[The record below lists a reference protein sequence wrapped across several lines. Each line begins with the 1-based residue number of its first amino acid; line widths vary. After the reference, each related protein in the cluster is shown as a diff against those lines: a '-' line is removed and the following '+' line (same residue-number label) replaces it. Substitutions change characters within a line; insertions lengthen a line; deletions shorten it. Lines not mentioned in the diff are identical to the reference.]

1 MDVASKPRLP
11 GQKSTAKLGSPD
23 VTPVTSATALK
34 AGSRT
39 DSMRFRLV
47 NRKWLIG
54 AGFALAAA
62 ILFLVGAV
70 SFQSAQTAQQ
80 RALSVAHTHEV
91 MQSIQE
97 VLTLMTDAETG
108 QRGFL
113 VTGRDEYLEPFV
125 RAKARLPQ
133 ALERL
138 RGLTADNPEQRVR
151 LGRMER
157 YGNDKLALL
166 ALTPGLRTDVDKLR
180 EAIQGG
186 AGKRVMDLFR
196 AEIASMTRA
205 EQALLEQRGRESE
218 ESAAFTKQITIA
230 GFALSLALIGVS
242 YLMLRQEG
250 EERARAEAQVHALN
264 SRLARRATQLEVS
277 NRELEGFSYSV
288 SHDLRIPL
296 RAVSGYAQIMEED
309 YGAGL
314 DGEGRRLLALVR
326 GNANM
331 MNTLIDDLLTFSRLG
346 NKALKKS
353 EIDMEQLARAAVQ
366 QCASAEAAG
375 QASSEAAPRE
385 IRIGRL
391 PNAPGDAA
399 LLRQVWTNL
408 IANAIKYSAARS
420 PAHIEVS
427 GDVQGD
433 EAVYHVRDNGVG
445 FDMRYAHKLFGVF
458 QRLHGVDEYPGTGV
472 GLAIVQRVVMRH
484 GGRVWADAKPEQGA
498 TFSFTLPLAA
508 TEPGEDD
515 ARPAGD

>member
-1 MDVASKPRLP
+1 MRLAVASNP
-11 GQKSTAKLGSPD
+11 GFRGENQQQNLGSLTVIPA
-23 VTPVTSATALK
+23 TSATALK
-34 AGSRT
+34 ASSRT
-39 DSMRFRLV
+39 DSIQFRV
-47 NRKWLIG
+47 VSRKWLIG
-54 AGFALAAA
+54 GGFALAMA
-62 ILFLVGAV
+62 ILFLVGSV
-70 SFQSAQTAQQ
+70 SFQSARTAYQ

-113 VTGRDEYLEPFV
+113 VTGRDEYLEPYL
-125 RAKARLPQ
+125 RAKSRFPQ
-133 ALERL
+133 ALARL
-138 RGLTADNPEQRVR
+138 RGLTADNPAQRPRIDR
-151 LGRMER
+151 LES
-157 YGNDKLALL
+157 YGNDKLAIL
-166 ALTPGLRTDVDKLR
+166 AQTPDLRVDTAKLR

-218 ESAAFTKQITIA
+218 ESAAFAKQVTVA
-230 GFALSLALIGVS
+230 GFALSLALIGLS
-242 YLMLRQEG
+242 YLLLRQEG
-250 EERARAEAQVHALN
+250 GERARAEGQVRALN
-264 SRLARRATQLEVS
+264 SRLARHARRLEVS
-277 NRELEGFSYSV
+277 NRELDSFSYSV

-309 YGAGL
+309 YGAAL
-314 DGEGRRLLALVR
+314 DDEGRRLLALVR

-331 MNTLIDDLLTFSRLG
+331 MGALIDDLLTFSRLG
-346 NKALKKS
+346 NKALKKT
-353 EIDMEQLARAAVQ
+353 EVDMEQLVRAAVQ
-366 QCASAEAAG
+366 QCGSAEAAG
-375 QASSEAAPRE
+375 TAAQCD

-420 PAHIEVS
+420 PARIEVS
-427 GDVQGD
+427 GELQGD
-433 EAVYHVRDNGVG
+433 EAVYRVRDNGVG
-445 FDMRYAHKLFGVF
+445 FDMRYAGKLFGVF

-472 GLAIVQRVVMRH
+472 GLAIVQRVVTRH
-484 GGRVWADAKPEQGA
+484 GGQVWADAKPEQGA
-498 TFSFTLPLAA
+498 TFSFTLPLKA